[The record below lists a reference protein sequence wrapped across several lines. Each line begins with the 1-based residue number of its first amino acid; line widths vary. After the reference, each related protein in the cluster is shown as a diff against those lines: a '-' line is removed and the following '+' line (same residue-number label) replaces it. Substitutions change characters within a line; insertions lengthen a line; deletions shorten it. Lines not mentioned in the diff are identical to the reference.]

1 MRWQRRALYG
11 ALPRLRPTDVVTW
24 QNNTGLTTQAS
35 ASLDNTW
42 FASGGIRLERDSRL
56 PGNQVAALPMLGLA
70 AVRDYGRIHR
80 KAARC
85 VRRGDSSAGDV
96 PTLDDSAEHLPSTQP
111 AVGAEKQAG
120 TEAGFDVAFR
130 QSLSLRVTRF
140 DQRASGL
147 IQQVALPVDSN
158 PLSRRMRYELENVG
172 EISNR
177 GWEMEASANL
187 ARLTVS
193 GTLSFVDSRVEN
205 LATGYNGDLMTGD
218 RMLQVPSRTGALNV
232 TYTGR
237 RWFATLG
244 GSRALDWINYDELG
258 CRSAYL
264 SDNHAT
270 HELVGQQ
277 LPELLA
283 AVQRRSSRS
292 RVGVARFPR
301 HVHLRGERR
310 QSAQLP
316 EERARQFD
324 DRSWADDHDGRSAEI
339 LRCRSEI

>member
-1 MRWQRRALYG
+1 M
-11 ALPRLRPTDVVTW
+11 DVVTW

-70 AVRDYGRIHR
+70 AVRDYAGFTVKLR
-80 KAARC
+80 AAYGEGIRPPATFP
-85 VRRGDSSAGDV
+85 RSMIPQS
-96 PTLDDSAEHLPSTQP
+96 TFTSTQP

-187 ARLTVS
+187 ARLTVL

-258 CRSAYL
+258 LSRAYL

-277 LPELLA
+277 LRNYWRRYNGALRVRASASRDFRDMFTFEVSGDNLLNYQKNEPDNLTI
-283 AVQRRSSRS
+283 VPGRTIMTGV
-292 RVGVARFPR
+292 RVKF
-301 HVHLRGERR
+301 
-310 QSAQLP
+310 
-316 EERARQFD
+316 
-324 DRSWADDHDGRSAEI
+324 
-339 LRCRSEI
+339 